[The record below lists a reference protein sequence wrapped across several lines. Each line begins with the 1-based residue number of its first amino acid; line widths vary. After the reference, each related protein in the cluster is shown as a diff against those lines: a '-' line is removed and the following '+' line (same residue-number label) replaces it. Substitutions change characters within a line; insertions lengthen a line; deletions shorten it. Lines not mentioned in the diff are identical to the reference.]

1 MHIYKQYIPYVYGH
15 CPGRALTGTAE
26 RATPLEDIGI
36 QRIGQLAG
44 EAAQPGQKTR
54 PSRAGAGG
62 RRTQAER
69 SGETQ
74 RRLIDAAITVLH
86 RVGYG
91 ATTSGL
97 IADEA
102 GVSRGAM
109 LHQYPTKVDLMLA
122 VVSDVYSRETA
133 EYQHREADSPRERF
147 YKFPEMMWDVLT
159 RPSAMAVLEIMMGSR
174 SDPEL
179 AARLAPL
186 QRQIEATSRQT
197 VEQILREGDLP
208 DIPEF
213 NAMRRLFVAAVRGLS
228 IDLMLV
234 KDRAELEQ
242 SIILLQRFLRGLY
255 EGVLPPART

>member
-1 MHIYKQYIPYVYGH
+1 M
-15 CPGRALTGTAE
+15 
-26 RATPLEDIGI
+26 
-36 QRIGQLAG
+36 AG
-44 EAAQPGQKTR
+44 EAAPPGRKKR
-54 PSRAGAGG
+54 PSRAGAAG

-69 SGETQ
+69 SAETQ
-74 RRLIDAAITVLH
+74 RRLIDAAVTVLH

-97 IADEA
+97 IAEEA

-122 VVSDVYSRETA
+122 VVSDVYARETS
-133 EYQHREADSPRERF
+133 EYQRRGRQADSPRERF

-174 SDPEL
+174 SDAEL

-186 QRQIEATSRQT
+186 QRQIEATSKQT

-255 EGVLPPART
+255 EGVLPPAKT

>member
-1 MHIYKQYIPYVYGH
+1 MYIAIVRRPLSALTLRVKQGYIGDGRGESDLAGDKAQAGSVRARG
-15 CPGRALTGTAE
+15 GRAPR
-26 RATPLEDIGI
+26 RA
-36 QRIGQLAG
+36 AVV
-44 EAAQPGQKTR
+44 
-54 PSRAGAGG
+54 
-62 RRTQAER
+62 RRTQAQR
-69 SGETQ
+69 SAETQ
-74 RRLIDAAITVLH
+74 RKLIDGAIAVLH
-86 RVGYG
+86 RLGYG

-97 IADEA
+97 IAQEA

-122 VVSDVYSRETA
+122 VVSDVYSRETN
-133 EYQHREADSPRERF
+133 EYRERGMSAVSPRERF
-147 YKFPEMMWDVLT
+147 YKFPEMMWDAFT

-186 QRQIEATSRQT
+186 QRQIEAVSKGT
-197 VEQILREGDLP
+197 VEAILREAQLP

-242 SIILLQRFLRGLY
+242 SIVLLQRFLRVLY
-255 EGVLPPART
+255 EGDLPPAR

>member
-1 MHIYKQYIPYVYGH
+1 M
-15 CPGRALTGTAE
+15 
-26 RATPLEDIGI
+26 
-36 QRIGQLAG
+36 
-44 EAAQPGQKTR
+44 
-54 PSRAGAGG
+54 
-62 RRTQAER
+62 
-69 SGETQ
+69 
-74 RRLIDAAITVLH
+74 LH

-133 EYQHREADSPRERF
+133 EYQHRGSEADTPRERF

-186 QRQIEATSRQT
+186 QRQIEATSRRT

-255 EGVLPPART
+255 EGALPPART

>member
-1 MHIYKQYIPYVYGH
+1 MYIAIVRRPLSALTLRVKQGYIGDGRGESDLAGDKAQAGSVRARG
-15 CPGRALTGTAE
+15 GRAPR
-26 RATPLEDIGI
+26 RA
-36 QRIGQLAG
+36 AVV
-44 EAAQPGQKTR
+44 
-54 PSRAGAGG
+54 
-62 RRTQAER
+62 RRTQAQR
-69 SGETQ
+69 SATAGTSGDE
-74 RRLIDAAITVLH
+74 H
-86 RVGYG
+86 VGGMDGG

-97 IADEA
+97 IAQEA

-122 VVSDVYSRETA
+122 VVSDVYSRETN
-133 EYQHREADSPRERF
+133 EYRERGMSAVSPRERF
-147 YKFPEMMWDVLT
+147 YKFPEMMWDAFT

-186 QRQIEATSRQT
+186 QRQIEAVSKGT
-197 VEQILREGDLP
+197 VEAILREAQLP

-242 SIILLQRFLRGLY
+242 SIVLLQRFLRVLY
-255 EGVLPPART
+255 EGDLPPAR